1 MILGFM
7 DYYLWFIAA
16 LVLSLIEI
24 ITPGFVILWF
34 GVSAAIVGVL
44 DLIGLHDT
52 FWQVIIWVALSLFM
66 VIMSRTFFKTIFV
79 KSPGENYKTNVD
91 VLIGEHGVVTEE
103 IDNVKGIGRIKV
115 EGQDWAA
122 RSENGTIIPVGKSV
136 EIIRYE
142 GVKLFVKVIN

>member
-1 MILGFM
+1 MNLGIM

-24 ITPGFVILWF
+24 LTPGFVILWF
-34 GVSAAIVGVL
+34 GVSAGIVGLL
-44 DLIGLHDT
+44 DLLGLHDT
-52 FWQVIIWVALSLFM
+52 FWQVIIWIVLSLLL

-91 VLIGEHGVVTEE
+91 VLIGEQGIVTEE
-103 IDNVKGIGRIKV
+103 IDNVKGVGRIKV

-122 RSENGTIIPVGKSV
+122 RSEDGSIIPVGKPV
-136 EIIRYE
+136 EIIRFE
-142 GVKLFVKVIN
+142 GVKLFVKVID